1 MALCSKCGSELPEV
15 GNFCIECG
23 EKFRDEVEVQKVNEV
38 NNNAVSSEVVST
50 TTADNIDEK
59 NSSFLCAVSL
69 ILMYLGFP
77 VVLVIANFFP
87 SSFNSF
93 FALLGLI
100 SPLVAFVLMVIARI
114 KYPKSTFAKI
124 LMIVY
129 LIQLALVL
137 FLIISLAY
145 LCNYCSRGLGMV
157 LFR

>member
-1 MALCSKCGSELPEV
+1 MALCSKCGSELPET

-69 ILMYLGFP
+69 ILMYLSFP
-77 VVLVIANFFP
+77 VVLVIADFFP

-93 FALLGLI
+93 FALLGSI

-124 LMIVY
+124 LMIIY

-137 FLIISLAY
+137 ILIIILVY
-145 LCNYCSRGLGMV
+145 LCNFCSRGLGMV